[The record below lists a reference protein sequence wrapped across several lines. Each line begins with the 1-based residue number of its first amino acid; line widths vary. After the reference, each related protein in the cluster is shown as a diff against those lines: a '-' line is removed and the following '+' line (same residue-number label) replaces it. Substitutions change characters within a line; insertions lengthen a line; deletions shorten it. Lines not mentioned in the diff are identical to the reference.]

1 MRVTQ
6 AIRHSLANIRT
17 FEIYI
22 NLKKNEQT
30 NGQTDG
36 KIGYRYEIEILR
48 KFCYMVTAIVNNIDN
63 ARKESETT
71 PGINKVDNHKKV
83 YRKIYKKG
91 RTG

>member
-1 MRVTQ
+1 
-6 AIRHSLANIRT
+6 
-17 FEIYI
+17 
-22 NLKKNEQT
+22 
-30 NGQTDG
+30 
-36 KIGYRYEIEILR
+36 
-48 KFCYMVTAIVNNIDN
+48 MVTAIVNNIDN